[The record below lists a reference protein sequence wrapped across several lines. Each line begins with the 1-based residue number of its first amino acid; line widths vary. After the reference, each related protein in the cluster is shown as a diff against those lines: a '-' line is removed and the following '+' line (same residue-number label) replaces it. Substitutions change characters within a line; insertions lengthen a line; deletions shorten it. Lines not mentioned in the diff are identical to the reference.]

1 MAKEKR
7 LADILTNLG
16 FSDHAARVYLAALE
30 LGEATVQEIALR
42 SKVPRTSIYYLL
54 DELIQASAL
63 VMTQRGKRTYYVAAP
78 PRTVLAR
85 ARERLS
91 DFEDSIEEL
100 EGRMHAVYP
109 KPRVYFLYGPQGFKR
124 VWDMIFESGEKEFS
138 IVTEGAPFLDFVK
151 EKYILDEII
160 KKKKTLGIKSKQIIM
175 DSPYARDIVAK
186 DVRENRESRILSPRH
201 KLPFT
206 EIINAKFVAFLSPR
220 WDNTLLVIEN
230 QNFALTRQSLFD
242 AMWDMLPKP

>member
-1 MAKEKR
+1 MATEKR
-7 LADILTNLG
+7 FADILKKLG
-16 FSDHAARVYLAALE
+16 FSDHASRVYLAALE
-30 LGEATVQEIALR
+30 LGEATVQDIAER

-54 DELIQASAL
+54 DELVQASAI
-63 VMTQRGKRTYYVAAP
+63 VMTKRGKKSYYVAAP

-109 KPRVYFLYGPQGFKR
+109 KPRVYFLHGPQGFKR
-124 VWDMIFESGEKEFS
+124 VWDMIFESDEKEFS
-138 IVTEGAPFLDFVK
+138 IITEGESFLDFVK
-151 EKYILDEII
+151 EKYILTEII
-160 KKKKTLGIKSKQIIM
+160 KKKKALGVKSRQIIM
-175 DSPYARDIVAK
+175 DSPYARDIVVK

-206 EIINAKFVAFLSPR
+206 EIINKKFVAFLSPR
-220 WDNTLLVIEN
+220 EDNTLLVIEN
-230 QNFALTRQSLFD
+230 QNFASTRQSLFE
-242 AMWDMLPKP
+242 AMWSMLTK